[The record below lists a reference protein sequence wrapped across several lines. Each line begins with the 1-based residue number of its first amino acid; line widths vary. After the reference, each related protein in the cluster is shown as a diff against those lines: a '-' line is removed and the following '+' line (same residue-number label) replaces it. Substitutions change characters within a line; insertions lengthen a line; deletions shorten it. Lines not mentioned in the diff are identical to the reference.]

1 MKKGGCTMKRLIGVV
16 ILVLFLAGCGATVR
30 ESGFYD
36 HDSHYKTLDHVAF
49 SWWGYKHP
57 TAETMKES
65 TEQGWW
71 GLEIPYIPAQ

>member
-1 MKKGGCTMKRLIGVV
+1 MKKGGYTMKRLMAVV
-16 ILVLFLAGCGATVR
+16 FLALFLAGCGTVK

-36 HDSHYKTLDHVAF
+36 HESHYKTLDHLAF
-49 SWWGYKHP
+49 SWWGYKSP
-57 TAETMKES
+57 DAETMKES

>member
-1 MKKGGCTMKRLIGVV
+1 MKKGGYAMKRLIGIG
-16 ILVLFLAGCGATVR
+16 ILVLFLAGCGATAR
-30 ESGFYD
+30 ESGLYD
-36 HDSHYKTLDHVAF
+36 HDSNYKTFDHLAF

-57 TAETMKES
+57 NAQTMKES

>member
-1 MKKGGCTMKRLIGVV
+1 MKRLIGIG
-16 ILVLFLAGCGATVR
+16 ILVLFLAGCGATAR
-30 ESGFYD
+30 ESGLYD
-36 HDSHYKTLDHVAF
+36 HDSNYKTLDHLAF

-57 TAETMKES
+57 NAQTMKES